1 MFLLLLLPQK
11 AEPAQSAT
19 QQPALATKWGAP
31 TTQRGLWSLVP
42 SQLLWAW
49 LLHQTAGLNCLW
61 STLPILPRANISSL
75 QESSQDPVC
84 QSETSQFFS
93 FPDPFGGIS
102 GYPPAE
108 HCLVS
113 EAAQGNASKGNIMP
127 PEVETMTKMSH
138 HNLNHCSVSA
148 EVEIQSP

>member
-1 MFLLLLLPQK
+1 MEKTRLNLQWLSKGKSIRKRDLKQIGSY
-11 AEPAQSAT
+11 QSAT

-49 LLHQTAGLNCLW
+49 LLHQTARLNCLW

-84 QSETSQFFS
+84 QSEWDLPVFQLSW
-93 FPDPFGGIS
+93 PFWRNLWVPTCWALS
-102 GYPPAE
+102 GLRSSSGKCKQRNYHASRQLS
-108 HCLVS
+108 CL
-113 EAAQGNASKGNIMP
+113 QR
-127 PEVETMTKMSH
+127 
-138 HNLNHCSVSA
+138 
-148 EVEIQSP
+148 